1 MKVHFEPATGVT
13 LPQLVR
19 ALRAQPGVTSLGQHL
34 EQRWYLET
42 FDARL
47 AAAKQVLSIARGPH
61 NATEIRLRTLASE
74 ATECLTSAQ
83 ALPKFAHDFRPGR
96 VALRLAQIT
105 LGRALLPL
113 AVGKLKVVRLRW
125 QDARGKL
132 LAALQ
137 LEVGRG
143 RQPPIILRVS
153 PLRGFEHTT
162 QCALLPFLELGLVVP
177 IKTDAAEHLLQR
189 LGLLRAPYTCKPVI
203 PLRPKLPAAPALAQV
218 LSAYTTSLRANEWG
232 VVADIDLE
240 FLHDYRVIL
249 RCLRAWLSDL
259 KTSLARKPREVL
271 RVGLATLNRLTGE
284 LRDLDVLTGQ
294 LGSYLAHCADLPSPT
309 TANEQLRARLETARA
324 NAQTA
329 LAAHLKSA
337 AYRNFQRRWVG
348 FLTAVAAGKHAGRDS
363 EMPIRALVRRAISKR
378 HARILAF
385 DPALVDAD
393 PSALHELRKDC
404 KRLRY
409 LLEGFQLL
417 FARNTV
423 RQAVKELKNLQGTL
437 GDTWDLHVHLE
448 LLSRLGAELPA
459 TVPLMSALTQR
470 LSLLEGQQEALVV
483 AALERF
489 RSQQAQRHYA
499 RLAGKT
505 A

>member
-1 MKVHFEPATGVT
+1 M
-13 LPQLVR
+13 
-19 ALRAQPGVTSLGQHL
+19 
-34 EQRWYLET
+34 
-42 FDARL
+42 
-47 AAAKQVLSIARGPH
+47 
-61 NATEIRLRTLASE
+61 
-74 ATECLTSAQ
+74 
-83 ALPKFAHDFRPGR
+83 
-96 VALRLAQIT
+96 
-105 LGRALLPL
+105 
-113 AVGKLKVVRLRW
+113 
-125 QDARGKL
+125 
-132 LAALQ
+132 
-137 LEVGRG
+137 
-143 RQPPIILRVS
+143 
-153 PLRGFEHTT
+153 
-162 QCALLPFLELGLVVP
+162 
-177 IKTDAAEHLLQR
+177 
-189 LGLLRAPYTCKPVI
+189 I

-232 VVADIDLE
+232 VVADIDSE

-259 KTSLARKPREVL
+259 KTSLAPKPREVL

-459 TVPLMSALTQR
+459 TVPLVSALTQR